1 MAVEI
6 PTDAIKQ
13 LQISL
18 RKEAKM
24 SSYDPDDTP
33 LANLPSPEET
43 ISEVDPSPPYLRCKH
58 CKGRLLR
65 GVASLICVFCGRETC
80 EDLPPDPIN
89 FRNTFGY
96 QWLLKSLALNG
107 SVRFLI
113 LYISVWLMMKIRNN
127 GTLVQEK
134 LSKKRN
140 LNYLFV
146 FLKLS
151 D

>member
-113 LYISVWLMMKIRNN
+113 LYISVWLMMKFERM
-127 GTLVQEK
+127 GFWF
-134 LSKKRN
+134 KR
-140 LNYLFV
+140 
-146 FLKLS
+146 K
-151 D
+151 